1 MEQKTNAH
9 QLSKLNGELFDMF
22 SNKIL
27 SPALVINQ
35 VFIYKYISNIKI
47 VTLISEN
54 IHLTIN

>member
-35 VFIYKYISNIKI
+35 VFIYKCISNIKT

-54 IHLTIN
+54 ILNN

>member
-1 MEQKTNAH
+1 MKQKTNAH

-22 SNKIL
+22 SNKIP

-35 VFIYKYISNIKI
+35 VCIYKCISNIKT

-54 IHLTIN
+54 IY

>member
-1 MEQKTNAH
+1 MKQKTNAH

-35 VFIYKYISNIKI
+35 VFIYKCISNIKT

-54 IHLTIN
+54 ILNN

>member
-35 VFIYKYISNIKI
+35 VFIYKYISNIKT

-54 IHLTIN
+54 ILNN